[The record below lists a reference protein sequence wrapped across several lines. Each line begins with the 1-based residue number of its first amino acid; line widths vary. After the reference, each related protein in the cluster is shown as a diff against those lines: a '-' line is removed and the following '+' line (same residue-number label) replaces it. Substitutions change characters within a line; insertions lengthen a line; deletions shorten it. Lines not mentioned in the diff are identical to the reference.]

1 MSLDLLPF
9 TDAIVDALQ
18 TAFTLGGVG
27 ATIERQYEVE
37 YDLGTIEGL
46 YVNVFP
52 AMYGISERATRSEDY
67 LDVMTAIVVLE
78 RYTQPDKPPKAWL
91 DDRVQWV
98 ENLVFS
104 PLVKIECPLLL
115 NAFWESSVK
124 VTTVYDWTFLRQQ
137 KVFWSEVEVSFRRIR
152 TRT

>member
-9 TDAIVDALQ
+9 TDAIVSTLESS
-18 TAFTLGGVG
+18 FTLGGIG
-27 ATIERQYEVE
+27 ATIAREYEVE
-37 YDLGTIEGL
+37 YDLGTVEGL
-46 YVNVFP
+46 HVNVFP
-52 AMYGISERATRSEDY
+52 AMYGITERATRSEDY
-67 LDVMTAIVVLE
+67 LDVMTAIVVLQ
-78 RYTQPDKPPKAWL
+78 RYTQPDKPPKSWL
-91 DDRVQWV
+91 DERVEWV

-115 NAFWESSVK
+115 DAFWESSVK
-124 VTTVYDWTFLRQQ
+124 VVTVYDWTFLRQQ